1 MQKYKTLILVA
12 STVIILDQLTKAVI
26 IHYLSLHQSIEVIGG
41 FFNITYIRNPGAAFG
56 ILRGSNEIFRT
67 LFLTGISIAALVVI
81 FFVYRGVK
89 DTASRIAFSLIAGGA
104 AGNLVDRIRFGEVID
119 FLDFYAGSYHWPA
132 FNVADSAITAGVFLA
147 VFFFSGSLPLTH
159 SVKGRPPKG

>member
-12 STVIILDQLTKAVI
+12 STVIMLDQLTKAVI

-41 FFNITYIRNPGAAFG
+41 FFNITHIRNPGAAFG
-56 ILRGSNEIFRT
+56 IFRGSNEIFRT

-147 VFFFSGSLPLTH
+147 VFFFSGSRPLTH